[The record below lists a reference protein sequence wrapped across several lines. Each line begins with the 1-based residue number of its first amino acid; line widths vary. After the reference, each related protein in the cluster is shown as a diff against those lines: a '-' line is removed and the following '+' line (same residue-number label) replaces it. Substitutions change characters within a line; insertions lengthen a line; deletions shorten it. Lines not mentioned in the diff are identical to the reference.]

1 MILDKRQRNNSFI
14 FQAIIIIIFGV
25 LGYSSVAQ
33 QVENT
38 DAEQDYWSNL
48 YQSTIRYT
56 VMLAEN
62 PFDLDV
68 YFDSTGS
75 VSTNLEYQGSWWVKG
90 DTGEQLFCYKITS
103 SQREPSILSECF
115 PLILMNNPRIGA
127 RWPSKFDQNIMYMAV
142 VVEGR
147 PQP

>member
-14 FQAIIIIIFGV
+14 FQVIIIIVFGV
-25 LGYSSVAQ
+25 LGCFSVAQ

-38 DAEQDYWSNL
+38 DAEQDYWTNL

-68 YFDSTGS
+68 YFDPKGS
-75 VSTNLEYQGSWWVKG
+75 VSTNLGYQGSWWVKG
-90 DTGEQLFCYKITS
+90 DSGEQLFCYEIKS
-103 SQREPSILSECF
+103 NQREPSISVSYTHLTL
-115 PLILMNNPRIGA
+115 PTILL
-127 RWPSKFDQNIMYMAV
+127 V
-142 VVEGR
+142 
-147 PQP
+147 

>member
-14 FQAIIIIIFGV
+14 FQAIIIIVFGV

-62 PFDLDV
+62 PFDLD
-68 YFDSTGS
+68 
-75 VSTNLEYQGSWWVKG
+75 
-90 DTGEQLFCYKITS
+90 I
-103 SQREPSILSECF
+103 
-115 PLILMNNPRIGA
+115 
-127 RWPSKFDQNIMYMAV
+127 
-142 VVEGR
+142 
-147 PQP
+147 

>member
-14 FQAIIIIIFGV
+14 FQAIIIIVFGV
-25 LGYSSVAQ
+25 LGCFSVAQ

-38 DAEQDYWSNL
+38 DAEQGYWANL

-68 YFDSTGS
+68 YFDPKGS
-75 VSTNLEYQGSWWVKG
+75 VSTNLGYQGSWWVKG
-90 DTGEQLFCYKITS
+90 DSGEQLFCYEIKS
-103 SQREPSILSECF
+103 NQREPSILSECF

-147 PQP
+147 PQR